1 MVIVTVTTH
10 YYDGKKSFP
19 IEIKLYQHSSS
30 LAKGK
35 DDELFE
41 KKPDLGIE
49 LIDRSL
55 SQGLSPGIVLIDG
68 GYGNNTTFLK
78 KLEEREL
85 KYLGKIAKNR
95 KVRVKLKSL
104 NEIKIRIDDLA
115 KSLPS
120 EKFKLVILSLEKPKK
135 VWVTT
140 FTASTSRLFEERTFA
155 IVMNASSIEDATEID
170 YFITNVEPSKVIPEW
185 IVNSYSLQK
194 LDRGFLSRSAHDG

>member
-1 MVIVTVTTH
+1 M
-10 YYDGKKSFP
+10 
-19 IEIKLYQHSSS
+19 
-30 LAKGK
+30 AKGK

-41 KKPDLGIE
+41 KKPDIGIE

-55 SQGLSPGIVLIDG
+55 SRGLSPGIVLIDG

-95 KVRVKLKSL
+95 KVIVKLKSL
-104 NEIKIRIDDLA
+104 NEIEIRIDELA

-120 EKFKLVILSLEKPKK
+120 EKFEPVILSLEKPKK

-140 FTASTSRLFEERTFA
+140 FTASTSRIFEERTFA

-170 YFITNVEPSKVIPEW
+170 YFITNVEPSKVTSEW

-194 LDRGFLSRSAHDG
+194 LDRVFFIEKRS

>member
-41 KKPDLGIE
+41 KKPDIGIE

-55 SQGLSPGIVLIDG
+55 SRGLSPGIVLIDG

-95 KVRVKLKSL
+95 KVIVKLKSL
-104 NEIKIRIDDLA
+104 DEREIRIDELA
-115 KSLPS
+115 KSLP
-120 EKFKLVILSLEKPKK
+120 
-135 VWVTT
+135 
-140 FTASTSRLFEERTFA
+140 
-155 IVMNASSIEDATEID
+155 
-170 YFITNVEPSKVIPEW
+170 
-185 IVNSYSLQK
+185 
-194 LDRGFLSRSAHDG
+194 

>member
-19 IEIKLYQHSSS
+19 IEIKFYQHSSS

-35 DDELFE
+35 DDELFK
-41 KKPDLGIE
+41 KKPDIGIE

-55 SQGLSPGIVLIDG
+55 SRGLSPGIVLIDG

-78 KLEEREL
+78 RLEEREL

-95 KVRVKLKSL
+95 KVIVKLKSL
-104 NEIKIRIDDLA
+104 DEREIRIDELA

-120 EKFKLVILSLEKPKK
+120 EKFEPVILSLEKPKK

-140 FTASTSRLFEERTFA
+140 FTASTSRIFVKRTFEA
-155 IVMNASSIEDATEID
+155 RYEC
-170 YFITNVEPSKVIPEW
+170 
-185 IVNSYSLQK
+185 
-194 LDRGFLSRSAHDG
+194 